1 MKRHTAYLLAAG
13 MILAIFAGV
22 LMSRGGRA
30 TETQPTQVAT
40 PALPAT
46 LGWVAGPGIVEP
58 VSESIKVGSEITGKL
73 QSVLVDEGDTV
84 KKGQLLAV
92 LANDDYHAAVLSARA
107 TLAERQASLEKTING
122 ARRQERDEAQA
133 AVRETETNANN
144 AASEMERRQRLYEK
158 SIVSREETESYENR
172 CKAAKAHY
180 EEALQ
185 HFQLI
190 DAEARPEDVEMAR
203 SAVDLAQADLDQSE
217 ARYEKSFIRAPLD
230 GVILR
235 RHHRGGEI
243 VVSSANNPDPVFT
256 LGDCRVLRVRVDV
269 DESDVAQLRVGER
282 AYVTARTFGDR
293 KFWGRVVQV
302 GEQLGKKNIQTDEPT
317 EHVDKK
323 ILETLVQL
331 DAGHG
336 LPVGLRVDGYIESP
350 QK

>member
-1 MKRHTAYLLAAG
+1 MKRHTAYLLVASVIFG
-13 MILAIFAGV
+13 IFAGV
-22 LMSRGGRA
+22 LLSRGGKA
-30 TETQPTQVAT
+30 TEAQPARVARL
-40 PALPAT
+40 ALPAT
-46 LGWVAGPGIVEP
+46 GRWVAGPGIVEP

-84 KKGQLLAV
+84 KKGQVLAV
-92 LANDDYHAAVLSARA
+92 LVNDDYHAAVLSAQA
-107 TLAERQASLEKTING
+107 TLADRKANLDKIING

-144 AASEMERRQRLYEK
+144 AAAEMARRQHLYEK
-158 SIVSREETESYENR
+158 GVVSREETENFENQY
-172 CKAAKAHY
+172 KMAKARY
-180 EEALQ
+180 EESLQ
-185 HFQLI
+185 HFKLI
-190 DAEARPEDVEMAR
+190 DAEARHEDVEMAR
-203 SAVDLAQADLDQSE
+203 AAVQLAQADLEQSQ
-217 ARYEKSFIRAPLD
+217 AKYQKTFIRSPLD

-256 LGDCRVLRVRVDV
+256 LGDCHVLRVRVDV

-293 KFWGRVVQV
+293 KFWGQVVQV
-302 GEQLGKKNIQTDEPT
+302 GEQLGKKNVETDEPT

-331 DAGHG
+331 DEGHEF
-336 LPVGLRVDGYIESP
+336 PVGLRVDGYIETP
-350 QK
+350 Q